1 MGTHYS
7 LKFKYHIVKLVLEE
21 HWGVR
26 EAAQHFHITTH
37 SSVVVWLQ
45 RFEKYGINGLH
56 RQCNKARKNQM
67 PKAKKILSCENPQDI
82 KALLKELEYLRA
94 ENAILK
100 SSKSWTNKK
109 PDRKK
114 GHRQHVKSTA

>member
-26 EAAQHFHITTH
+26 EAAQHFHIATH

-45 RFEKYGINGLH
+45 RFENTVSMDFTVNVTK
-56 RQCNKARKNQM
+56 REKTKCQKPR
-67 PKAKKILSCENPQDI
+67 
-82 KALLKELEYLRA
+82 
-94 ENAILK
+94 K
-100 SSKSWTNKK
+100 SSPVRILRISK
-109 PDRKK
+109 
-114 GHRQHVKSTA
+114 HY